1 MTFRLYSIP
10 VRCGNT
16 RFRGQIWVNFSAIL
30 QGHAGMADSEGCE
43 RNPFA
48 RDVFR
53 PMVAY
58 LQNLSEIEKIVCP
71 YRFGPLRHALLN
83 FEGFH
88 FFLEHPACCDF

>member
-16 RFRGQIWVNFSAIL
+16 PSRGQIWDEILAIL
-30 QGHAGMADSEGCE
+30 ERHAGMADSEGCE

-48 RDVFR
+48 RNVFR

-58 LQNLSEIEKIVCP
+58 LQNLSEIEKIVFP
-71 YRFGPLRHALLN
+71 YTIGSVFSDMHKCLVLN
-83 FEGFH
+83 G
-88 FFLEHPACCDF
+88 DI

>member
-16 RFRGQIWVNFSAIL
+16 RFRGQIWGDFLAIL
-30 QGHAGMADSEGCE
+30 EGHAGVADSEGCE

-53 PMVAY
+53 PKVAY

-71 YRFGPLRHALLN
+71 YRFGPLRHALLKKLR
-83 FEGFH
+83 FRSH
-88 FFLEHPACCDF
+88 LPILH